1 MQIDKLRSELQLKQ
15 LQLEDVT
22 KAKDREILKM
32 RKTYDEISKESEV
45 KKKQIDKLS
54 VDLKMKL
61 GKIEGVINFGL
72 MLYNV

>member
-72 MLYNV
+72 MWYNV

>member
-61 GKIEGVINFGL
+61 GKIEGVINFSL
-72 MLYNV
+72 MFYYV

>member
-32 RKTYDEISKESEV
+32 RNTYDEISKESEV

-72 MLYNV
+72 MFYYV

>member
-72 MLYNV
+72 MFYYV

>member
-72 MLYNV
+72 MLYNF

>member
-72 MLYNV
+72 MLYYV

>member
-1 MQIDKLRSELQLKQ
+1 MQKDKLRSELQLKQ

-32 RKTYDEISKESEV
+32 RNTYDEISKESEV

-72 MLYNV
+72 MLYYV

>member
-22 KAKDREILKM
+22 KAKDWEILKM

-61 GKIEGVINFGL
+61 GKIEGVINFSI
-72 MLYNV
+72 MFYYV